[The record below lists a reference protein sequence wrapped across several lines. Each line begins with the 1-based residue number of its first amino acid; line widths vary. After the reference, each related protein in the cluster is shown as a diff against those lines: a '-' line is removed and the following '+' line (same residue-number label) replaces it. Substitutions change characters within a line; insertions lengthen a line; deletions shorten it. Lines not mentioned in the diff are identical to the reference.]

1 MVPTVC
7 RTSSIR
13 LLCVYYF
20 FLTVV
25 IIGYETTAT
34 ARWTLLFI
42 ACAFFNNTITIAVRA
57 GFHVRLMGCYHT
69 PSIIF
74 DGAATAAAFADEF
87 GAQVA
92 RKRQQY
98 CEGLTRLRFLDR
110 VNGCAQQLPR

>member
-20 FLTVV
+20 FLAVV

-42 ACAFFNNTITIAVRA
+42 ACAFFNNTITIAVR
-57 GFHVRLMGCYHT
+57 GFHVRLMGCYHP

-98 CEGLTRLRFLDR
+98 CAGLTCLRFLDR
-110 VNGCAQQLPR
+110 LKGCAQQLPR